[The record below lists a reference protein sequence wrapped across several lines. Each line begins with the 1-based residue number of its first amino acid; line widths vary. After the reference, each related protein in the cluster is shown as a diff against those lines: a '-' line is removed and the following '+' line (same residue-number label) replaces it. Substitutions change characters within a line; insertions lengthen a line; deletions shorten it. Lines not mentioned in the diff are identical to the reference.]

1 MRDLYAHR
9 QPHYTHFFVDLNS
22 RFPTK
27 TRYIRSVRN
36 LRCLKSSRVW
46 KTLKYGFMR
55 RLIPPSTNTKVSSH
69 CFWAV
74 FRLSQM
80 SRTKVQK
87 ADQSEN
93 DPQHENYIWVQRFAR
108 SSDTGSQCEYCG
120 TILLKLLN
128 WCAQTTKFLP
138 LVRKILPMMDEHV
151 NRLAP
156 FYAKLL
162 SVPLILWRCWSLRH
176 NGWSKWDPKKSNY
189 QHLASFGGKLF
200 SVPH

>member
-1 MRDLYAHR
+1 MRDLCAHR

-93 DPQHENYIWVQRFAR
+93 DPTTWKLYLGAKMCQILRYRITVWILWYNSTQATKLVC
-108 SSDTGSQCEYCG
+108 TGDKICATCQEDFTYDGRACEQACP
-120 TILLKLLN
+120 LL
-128 WCAQTTKFLP
+128 CQ
-138 LVRKILPMMDEHV
+138 
-151 NRLAP
+151 AP
-156 FYAKLL
+156 FRATHPLKMLKPASQWMIKVRPQKIQL
-162 SVPLILWRCWSLRH
+162 STSCIIWW
-176 NGWSKWDPKKSNY
+176 
-189 QHLASFGGKLF
+189 
-200 SVPH
+200 